1 MPCRYICLPEYIKT
15 ITTIIPKQIFNLYRL
30 NGDRGAVVPSCQVLT
45 LYLLALGIN
54 PYQRFILV
62 GRIATIH
69 FLAWPT
75 SSNIYKFFCILQY

>member
-30 NGDRGAVVPSCQVLT
+30 NGDRGAVVPSCQALT

-54 PYQRFILV
+54 PYQ
-62 GRIATIH
+62 
-69 FLAWPT
+69 
-75 SSNIYKFFCILQY
+75 